1 MSRPTSRSN
10 HRPPASRD
18 APDACV
24 ARLSLYVRELR
35 RLGEPPGPTVAV
47 AGAGRSAS
55 RARRGGQRAAF
66 VSSRRLA
73 QLLGLT
79 DAQVRRDLS
88 YFGQFGT
95 SGRGYDVQRL
105 HERLTAILG
114 VSGRT
119 WNVALAGVGNLGSA
133 LLAYRGFRE
142 RGFLFKAAVDTDPRK
157 TGRTVQGLT
166 VASSQQLVELVTQED
181 IHIGMI
187 AVPVE
192 AAQEVCDQFVHS
204 GVRAIVNF
212 APVHLDVPESVWLRV
227 VDLAIELESLAY
239 YLARSQT

>member
-1 MSRPTSRSN
+1 MAPE
-10 HRPPASRD
+10 AS
-18 APDACV
+18 V

-35 RLGEPPGPTVAV
+35 RL
-47 AGAGRSAS
+47 S
-55 RARRGGQRAAF
+55 GQQVGY
-66 VSSRRLA
+66 VSSKQLA
-73 QLLGLT
+73 RSLGVT

-95 SGRGYDVQRL
+95 SGRGYEVQRL
-105 HERLTAILG
+105 CGRLTAILG

-142 RGFLFKAAVDTDPRK
+142 RGFLFRVAVDADPQK
-157 TGRTVQGLT
+157 ITRTIQRMV
-166 VASSQQLVELVTQED
+166 VASSDGLTPLVKQHR
-181 IHIGMI
+181 IHIGLI

-192 AAQEVCDQFVHS
+192 SAQAVCNQFIAG

-212 APVHLDVPESVWLRV
+212 APVHLDVPPSVWLRN
-227 VDLAIELESLAY
+227 VDLAIELESLAFH
-239 YLARSQT
+239 LTRTA